1 MNPQVNTE
9 DLSIN
14 ENNFPLGKLPLKMN
28 LHQQV
33 YRPKLSKNNSLE
45 LFIDNI
51 EKNPF

>member
-28 LHQQV
+28 LYQQV
-33 YRPKLSKNNSLE
+33 YRSKLSKNNSLE
-45 LFIDNI
+45 LFTDNI